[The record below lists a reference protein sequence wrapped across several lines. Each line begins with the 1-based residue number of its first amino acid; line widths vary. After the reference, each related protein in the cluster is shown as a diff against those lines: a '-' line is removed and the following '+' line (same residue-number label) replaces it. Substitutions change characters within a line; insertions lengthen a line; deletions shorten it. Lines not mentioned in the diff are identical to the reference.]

1 MSSEQKKEN
10 VADKAMREGQAET
23 RAEQA
28 HTRAA
33 QAETH
38 AEQAAIRKEQS
49 QTKADQANTSLA
61 QAATQSEQNKTR
73 TAQAETQTAQ
83 DRTWTMDQALRAS
96 ELSYRRLFEAAQDG
110 ILLLDVDTG
119 RITDVNHF
127 LIELLG
133 FSHEEMVGKTVG
145 ELSPFKD
152 TVSNRTMLEEL
163 QERGYVRYE
172 DLPLEARDGRKI
184 AVEFVSNVY
193 QVGDEEVI
201 QCNIRDITA
210 RKRAEESHARLA
222 MAVEQSPE
230 AIVITDIRGTILF
243 ANPAFE
249 KTSGYSCAE
258 ALGQN
263 PSILK
268 SGSHDAEFYRRM
280 WDCLRGGK
288 VWEGHFINRRK
299 DGELFEENATIS
311 PVRDATGAIV
321 NYVAVKRDVTR
332 EMQLEVQLRQSQ
344 KMESIGQLADGIA
357 HDFNNILGATL
368 MHLGLLQQSSELT
381 MGTKQSLR
389 EIEKETVRAANL
401 TRQLLLFSRKQSL
414 KTRTLDMNEIIN
426 DLLKML
432 RRLLSENI
440 EFIFHGSSDKAWV
453 NVDVGMVEQVV
464 MNLCL
469 NARDAMPKGGN
480 LTLVTTLVDIENS
493 LAGPHPDARPGR
505 FVCLSVTDTGCG
517 MDKSVLERIFEP
529 FFTTKDEGKGTGL
542 GLASVYRIVNQ
553 HQGWVEVESELELGS
568 SFLVYLPA
576 GTKPLDALV
585 IPHHKDEIKGGGET
599 ILLVEDDLPVRRMA
613 SLSLRKFGYAVLEAG
628 NGQEALNVWREHH
641 EKIEM
646 LFTDMVM
653 PGGMTGLDLAVRLKK
668 EKNSLMI
675 ILSTGYRAE
684 LAESP
689 LISGQEIPCLQKPYP
704 GAVLAKMV
712 RRCLDSVEPRT
723 SKLVP

>member
-1 MSSEQKKEN
+1 
-10 VADKAMREGQAET
+10 
-23 RAEQA
+23 
-28 HTRAA
+28 
-33 QAETH
+33 
-38 AEQAAIRKEQS
+38 
-49 QTKADQANTSLA
+49 
-61 QAATQSEQNKTR
+61 
-73 TAQAETQTAQ
+73 
-83 DRTWTMDQALRAS
+83 
-96 ELSYRRLFEAAQDG
+96 
-110 ILLLDVDTG
+110 
-119 RITDVNHF
+119 
-127 LIELLG
+127 
-133 FSHEEMVGKTVG
+133 
-145 ELSPFKD
+145 
-152 TVSNRTMLEEL
+152 
-163 QERGYVRYE
+163 
-172 DLPLEARDGRKI
+172 
-184 AVEFVSNVY
+184 
-193 QVGDEEVI
+193 
-201 QCNIRDITA
+201 
-210 RKRAEESHARLA
+210 
-222 MAVEQSPE
+222 
-230 AIVITDIRGTILF
+230 
-243 ANPAFE
+243 
-249 KTSGYSCAE
+249 
-258 ALGQN
+258 
-263 PSILK
+263 
-268 SGSHDAEFYRRM
+268 
-280 WDCLRGGK
+280 
-288 VWEGHFINRRK
+288 
-299 DGELFEENATIS
+299 
-311 PVRDATGAIV
+311 
-321 NYVAVKRDVTR
+321 
-332 EMQLEVQLRQSQ
+332 
-344 KMESIGQLADGIA
+344 
-357 HDFNNILGATL
+357 
-368 MHLGLLQQSSELT
+368 
-381 MGTKQSLR
+381 
-389 EIEKETVRAANL
+389 
-401 TRQLLLFSRKQSL
+401 
-414 KTRTLDMNEIIN
+414 
-426 DLLKML
+426 
-432 RRLLSENI
+432 
-440 EFIFHGSSDKAWV
+440 
-453 NVDVGMVEQVV
+453 
-464 MNLCL
+464 
-469 NARDAMPKGGN
+469 

>member
-61 QAATQSEQNKTR
+61 QAATQSEQSKTR

>member
-61 QAATQSEQNKTR
+61 QAATQSEQSKTR

-480 LTLVTTLVDIENS
+480 LTLVTTLVDIESS